1 MKPPASENL
10 RFDNVWDALCDT
22 PEQAQN
28 MRLRAE
34 LMHGIHQTLTRR
46 GLSQAEAARLCGITA
61 PRMNNLMVGR
71 ISRFSLDALVN
82 IAAALGLHLHL
93 QLPEDEAAPV

>member
-1 MKPPASENL
+1 MKPQASENL

-34 LMHGIHQTLTRR
+34 LMHGIHLTRR

-61 PRMNNLMVGR
+61 PRMSDLMAGR